1 MIEGLTHPS
10 QLFISDEETWRSVRA
25 ADERHTN
32 ELIER
37 NRAKRELHEE
47 LRRLAEARGYTVE
60 QLVEALGQA
69 Q

>member
-10 QLFISDEETWRSVRA
+10 QLFISEEETWRSLRA

-47 LRRLAEARGYTVE
+47 FKRLAELRGYTVE
-60 QLVEALGQA
+60 QLAEVLGQE